1 MKKGKKFIIGIILI
15 VIGAVGLFGLFGNT
29 DDKAAL
35 AGGSVLLIA
44 GGVVLVYLDKKNP
57 APATEAPVNVA
68 PSPAQNIDTYTFKAA
83 GVTFSNNRKTRQAIL
98 RKIYWHDEPFVFVSY
113 SLRKYDF
120 EGSPAIGIYANGEQI
135 GNVPKDDVS
144 DVLPLLD
151 RITKI
156 SVNVSGG
163 GQTESGENINFGAN
177 VTITYTK

>member
-1 MKKGKKFIIGIILI
+1 MKKGKKFIIGIVLI
-15 VIGAVGLFGLFGNT
+15 AIGVIGLFGLFGNT

-44 GGVVLVYLDKKNP
+44 GGAVLVYLDKKNP
-57 APATEAPVNVA
+57 APATEAAVNVA
-68 PSPAQNIDTYTFKAA
+68 PSPAQNTDTFTFRAA
-83 GVTFSNNRKTRQAIL
+83 GVTFNNGRKTRQAIL
-98 RKIYWHDEPFVFVSY
+98 RKIYWRDEPFLRVSY
-113 SLRKYDF
+113 TLREYDF
-120 EGSPAIGIYANGEQI
+120 EGSPAIGVYANGEQI

-144 DVLPLLD
+144 FVLPLLD

-163 GQTESGENINFGAN
+163 GQTEGGENINFGAT

>member
-1 MKKGKKFIIGIILI
+1 MKKGKKFIIGIVLLA
-15 VIGAVGLFGLFGNT
+15 IGVVGLFGLFGNT

-35 AGGSVLLIA
+35 AVGCVLLIA
-44 GGVVLVYLDKKNP
+44 AGAVLVYLDKKNP
-57 APATEAPVNVA
+57 APATEPSVNVA
-68 PSPAQNIDTYTFKAA
+68 PSPAQNTDTFTFKAA
-83 GVTFSNNRKTRQAIL
+83 GVTFNNGRKTRQAIL
-98 RKIYWHDEPFVFVSY
+98 RKIYWRDEPFLRVSY
-113 SLRKYDF
+113 TLREYDF

-144 DVLPLLD
+144 FVLPLLD
-151 RITKI
+151 KITKI